1 MRPYHYCFI
10 FSLLFLITPAFSQTP
25 NFDETWKEFLDNNKI
40 SNMSELPR
48 PNKKSDLLDYAKY
61 LLMNTNSKFCQS
73 EMTKAED
80 LMAEINEID
89 PRAHKAIPG
98 FIVKKKELEAKIDA
112 YHSMDGIWNRFLETR
127 EALTEELEDVKAA
140 KSSCE
145 KRTLAKY
152 SYMTAHNYLCQGDV
166 LNAKSIFETRT
177 LRLAEKTSLRVRDV
191 EGLEAEVRNMKT
203 MFKAMSKLDIAWETF
218 VETGESP
225 GFDIDLPLFPCYP
238 IPNMKAL
245 LLKSAIDICNAGP
258 EALEKIK
265 QLQADSGVDLDRD
278 LEQKIKDLEADI
290 EVKESNL
297 AALNEAW
304 EAFIPDNKV
313 KHWGKYGYDY
323 CSKEPLI
330 KAYIMD
336 GFAFVCETAEEAF
349 EKIDALQERRPVR
362 LDEMTVSK
370 INDLSALADEYA
382 FNGVEIESRWDQFVA
397 QGDRLSGT
405 FESTDMYCDNIQKVK
420 DWTMSGL
427 SSDCQEG
434 LAYLEK
440 IEDFNEKFDFNFYEE
455 LECRVQKL
463 RIKVWDCRHQALQ
476 DIAKVEDSA
485 EAREEKLTALMEEF
499 GMEERPEVCSSNK

>member
-1 MRPYHYCFI
+1 MRTYNYCFI
-10 FSLLFLITPAFSQTP
+10 ISLLFISAPSYTQSVSFE
-25 NFDETWKEFLDNNKI
+25 ETWKEFLDNNRI
-40 SNMSELPR
+40 SNMSELAR
-48 PNKKSDLLDYAKY
+48 PDKKSDLLDYAKY
-61 LLMNTNSKFCQS
+61 LLMNTNSSFCQS
-73 EMTKAED
+73 KMDKAES
-80 LMAEINEID
+80 LMAEINDID

-98 FIVKKKELEAKIDA
+98 FIGKKKDLEAKIDA
-112 YHSMDGIWNRFLETR
+112 YHSMDGIWKRFLETR
-127 EALTEELEDVKAA
+127 EAMTEELEDVKAA

-191 EGLEAEVRNMKT
+191 EGLAEEVRKMKS
-203 MFKAMSKLDIAWETF
+203 MFLGISKLDIAWKDF
-218 VETGESP
+218 VDTGESP
-225 GFDIDLPLFPCYP
+225 GFEVDLPLFPCYP

-245 LLKSAIDICNAGP
+245 LLKGAVDVCNSGP
-258 EALEKIK
+258 ETLEKIK
-265 QLQADSGVDLDRD
+265 QLQSESGVDLDRD
-278 LEQKIKDLEADI
+278 LTQKIKDLESAI
-290 EVKESNL
+290 EEKESNL

-304 EAFIPDNKV
+304 EAFIPDNRV

-349 EKIDALQERRPVR
+349 EKIDALQDKRPAK
-362 LDEMTVSK
+362 LDDITMDK
-370 INDLSALADEYA
+370 INDLSALADEYE
-382 FNGVEIESRWDQFVA
+382 FNGMEIESRWDQFVA
-397 QGDRLSGT
+397 QGDQLSGT

-420 DWTMSGL
+420 DWTISGL
-427 SSDCQEG
+427 SSDCQGG
-434 LAYLEK
+434 LGYLEQ

-485 EAREEKLTALMEEF
+485 EARNEKLTALMEEF